1 MKGPFLCARV
11 EAKVSAKRQD
21 TKAPSIRGSVG
32 KTTNEKSVQLLKQPI
47 TSFLSLTETHTRTRA
62 LPHTATHVSVS
73 VGAQTSFLC
82 AGQSQLKRPA
92 DVLDPAC
99 LDKQEKHGWGGGDR
113 RGVQVVVET

>member
-32 KTTNEKSVQLLKQPI
+32 KTTNEKSFQLLKQPI
-47 TSFLSLTETHTRTRA
+47 TSFLSLTETHTHTRTRA
-62 LPHTATHVSVS
+62 LPHTATHVSV
-73 VGAQTSFLC
+73 GTSFLR